1 MHSSELLKKR
11 VKEVEK
17 EAIQNAARNPTL
29 STRVVLA
36 EVANKLQTES
46 MAVATSSSK
55 SGTLG
60 QAINR
65 AR

>member
-1 MHSSELLKKR
+1 MRKK

-36 EVANKLQTES
+36 EVATKLQTDS

-55 SGTLG
+55 SDTLSKAMFNG
-60 QAINR
+60 R
-65 AR
+65 KEHWT

>member
-1 MHSSELLKKR
+1 MRKK

-36 EVANKLQTES
+36 EAEDALARTKFQEEV
-46 MAVATSSSK
+46 VGK
-55 SGTLG
+55 STIHNPGRM
-60 QAINR
+60 NR
-65 AR
+65 ISARY

>member
-1 MHSSELLKKR
+1 MRKK

-36 EVANKLQTES
+36 EVATKLYKLMFNGKKEHWT
-46 MAVATSSSK
+46 
-55 SGTLG
+55 
-60 QAINR
+60 
-65 AR
+65 